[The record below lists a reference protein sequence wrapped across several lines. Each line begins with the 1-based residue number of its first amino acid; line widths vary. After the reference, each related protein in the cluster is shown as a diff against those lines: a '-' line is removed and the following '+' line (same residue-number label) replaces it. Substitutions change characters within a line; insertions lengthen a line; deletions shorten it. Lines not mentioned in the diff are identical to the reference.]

1 MNVAE
6 FNSNTGQT
14 ANVIFTLSGVLDR
27 QNQFPSI
34 LLSELIVFKI
44 VKEQTCYMLFHYGQ
58 LPFLIPLWHLG
69 LYNMKEIKTQVKNQ
83 LFATKETN
91 REGLKKGVE
100 GEKKPSLQRDQKI
113 NWWLQQFPLDI

>member
-44 VKEQTCYMLFHYGQ
+44 VKE
-58 LPFLIPLWHLG
+58 
-69 LYNMKEIKTQVKNQ
+69 
-83 LFATKETN
+83 
-91 REGLKKGVE
+91 
-100 GEKKPSLQRDQKI
+100 
-113 NWWLQQFPLDI
+113 